1 MNRGGGRLMSRLEKD
16 MMKEFGCE
24 VEVGMPD
31 SRDGKRRER
40 GRGRGERELE
50 FTLSDSF
57 ARNST

>member
-1 MNRGGGRLMSRLEKD
+1 
-16 MMKEFGCE
+16 MMKEFGYE

-31 SRDGKRRER
+31 SRDGKRER
-40 GRGRGERELE
+40 GRGRGERKLE